1 MRRSEQRQRGR
12 ADAGTPADIGAHST
26 VNRAYDPITT
36 EEADRIL
43 AAAIAYVAEVG
54 VRFEP
59 GTEADAI
66 FAGAGCTVGGGVV
79 RIPPEITRETLRRC
93 AKSVR
98 LWNRDGSRHLDLDK
112 DHCWFIPGMTCIR
125 VYDWDTGAPR
135 DSTLADLARITLIA
149 DGLEHIDA
157 VCVACKDIP
166 NSTPAGEIGEFLC
179 LVENTS
185 KPLEFLCEHDITLR
199 AAIEMAAELRGGR
212 DALRERPYFLHIVTP
227 LPASYAATH
236 VEQILTCVRAG
247 VPVVSGT
254 VAFGGATSPITVA
267 GCVVHALA
275 TDFAAMVLAQLAVPG
290 SFCIGSGMAYFMEAA
305 TGAIGSIAQVM
316 LGEQII
322 CQIRRQLGIP
332 SFTAF
337 AGRVKA
343 RRFNQDAVWELSTL
357 LTQVYFC
364 RPATCDYLGLHDNGM
379 TYSIHSLMLANDL
392 AGLLRTLW
400 RGAPVTE
407 DQIALDIARDIGPF
421 GNYLGHVHTA
431 RHCREANWPS
441 IYLGANAPLSTTDK
455 PDLDL
460 KERIDLD
467 LAKRLASPGPDP
479 LPADLLSRLR
489 SIHDAYAAR

>member
-1 MRRSEQRQRGR
+1 MRRSTRRQHHHPDHGGAADVGR
-12 ADAGTPADIGAHST
+12 HSAI
-26 VNRAYDPITT
+26 NRPYDPIAP

-43 AAAIAYVAEVG
+43 AAAVSYVAEVG

-66 FAGAGCTVGGGVV
+66 FAGGGCEVAGGVV
-79 RIPPEITRETLRRC
+79 RIPATVTRAALAAC

-98 LWNRDGSRHLDLDK
+98 LWNRDGTAAIDIDK
-112 DHCWFIPGMTCIR
+112 DHCWFIPGMTCIK
-125 VYDWDTGAPR
+125 VYDETTGAPR
-135 DSTLADLARITLIA
+135 DSTLADLARITRIA

-157 VCVACKDIP
+157 VCVTCKDIP

-179 LVENTS
+179 LMENTA
-185 KPLEFLCEHDITLR
+185 KPLEFLCEHDGTLR
-199 AAIEMAAELRGGR
+199 AAIEMAAELRGGGE
-212 DALRERPYFLHIVTP
+212 ALRQKPYFLHIVTP

-254 VAFGGATSPITVA
+254 IAFGGASSPITVA
-267 GCVVHALA
+267 GCVMHALA
-275 TDFAAMVLAQLAVPG
+275 TDFAAMVLAQLAAPG

-316 LGEQII
+316 LGEQIV
-322 CQIRRQLGIP
+322 CQIRRQIGIP

-357 LTQVYFC
+357 MTQVFFC
-364 RPATCDYLGLHDNGM
+364 RPATCDYLGLHDNGI
-379 TYSIHSLMLANDL
+379 TYSVHSLLLANDL

-400 RGAPVTE
+400 RGAPATD
-407 DQIALDIARDIGPF
+407 DQIALGVAQEIGPF
-421 GNYLGHVHTA
+421 GNYLGHAHTA
-431 RHCREANWPS
+431 QHCRAVTWPS
-441 IYLGANAPLSTTDK
+441 LYLGANAPLSVTDR

-460 KERIDLD
+460 QERIDLD
-467 LAKRLASPGPDP
+467 LARRLAAPGPAPLDP
-479 LPADLLSRLR
+479 ALHARLR
-489 SIHDAYAAR
+489 AIAVRQRA

>member
-1 MRRSEQRQRGR
+1 MRRSTRRLHHRPG
-12 ADAGTPADIGAHST
+12 AAAPADRGLHST
-26 VNRAYDPITT
+26 VNRPYDPIAP
-36 EEADRIL
+36 EEAGRIL
-43 AAAIAYVAEVG
+43 DAAISYVAEIG

-66 FAGAGCTVGGGVV
+66 FAAGGCAVAGGLV
-79 RIPPEITRETLRRC
+79 RIPAAITRAALQSC

-98 LWNRDGSRHLDLDK
+98 LWNRDGTRYLDVDK
-112 DHCWFIPGMTCIR
+112 DHCWFIPGMTCIK
-125 VYDWDTGAPR
+125 VYDPDTGAPR
-135 DSTLADLARITLIA
+135 DSTLADLARITRIA

-179 LVENTS
+179 LMENTA
-185 KPLEFLCEHDITLR
+185 KPLEFLCEHDGTLR

-212 DALRERPYFLHIVTP
+212 EALRERPYFLHLVTP

-236 VEQILTCVRAG
+236 VEQILTCARAG
-247 VPVVSGT
+247 VPVVCGT
-254 VAFGGATSPITVA
+254 VAFGGASSPITVA
-267 GCVVHALA
+267 GCVMHALA

-290 SFCIGSGMAYFMEAA
+290 AFCIGAGMAYFMEAA

-322 CQIRRQLGIP
+322 CQIRRQIGIP

-357 LTQVYFC
+357 MTQVYFC
-364 RPATCDYLGLHDNGM
+364 RPATCDYLGLHDNGI
-379 TYSIHSLMLANDL
+379 TYSVHSLLLANDL

-400 RGAPVTE
+400 RGAPVTD
-407 DQIALDIARDIGPF
+407 DQIALGVAREIGPF
-421 GNYLGHVHTA
+421 GNYLGHAHTA
-431 RHCREANWPS
+431 HHCRAVNWPS
-441 IYLGANAPLSTTDK
+441 LYLGANAPLSATDK

-460 KERIDLD
+460 GERIDLD
-467 LAKRLASPGPDP
+467 LARRLAGPAPAP
-479 LPADLLSRLR
+479 LDRALHARLR
-489 SIHDAYAAR
+489 AIAARHSA